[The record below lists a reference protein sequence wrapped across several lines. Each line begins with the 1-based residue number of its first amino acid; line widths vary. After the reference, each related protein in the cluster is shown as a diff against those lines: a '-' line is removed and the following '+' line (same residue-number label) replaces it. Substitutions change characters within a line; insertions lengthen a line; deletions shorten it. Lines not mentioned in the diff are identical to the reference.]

1 MPYKDPA
8 VRRERRRDYMR
19 EFMRRKRAA
28 VKDGRSP
35 SNVSPRP
42 VSAHQDVSTPVS
54 TAQDVNSRVSSP
66 AKTRFVPYTPPPT
79 GITPMVKIRAKKV
92 WRLTQSP
99 TEPQAS
105 KDAARRHFAE
115 IAERA
120 GVTPAELHSAIG
132 TAA

>member
-1 MPYKDPA
+1 
-8 VRRERRRDYMR
+8 MR

-35 SNVSPRP
+35 RDVSSDA
-42 VSAHQDVSTPVS
+42 VSAHQDVSAP
-54 TAQDVNSRVSSP
+54 VNSRVSSP

-92 WRLTQSP
+92 WGLTQSP

>member
-19 EFMRRKRAA
+19 EFMRRKRAT

-35 SNVSPRP
+35 R
-42 VSAHQDVSTPVS
+42 DVSSDAVG
-54 TAQDVNSRVSSP
+54 AHQDVNSRVSSP
-66 AKTRFVPYTPPPT
+66 AKTCFVPYTPPPT

-92 WRLTQSP
+92 WGLTQSP